1 MSELEIGYTYLMI
14 PLIWNTGREQ
24 IIVEAYESVA
34 TVVET
39 LNSVRLNS
47 EEYNS
52 KWFQKAVDIAK
63 DVGVVPLKP
72 RTTGK

>member
-1 MSELEIGYTYLMI
+1 M
-14 PLIWNTGREQ
+14 
-24 IIVEAYESVA
+24 

-63 DVGVVPLKP
+63 DVGVVPKKP

>member
-1 MSELEIGYTYLMI
+1 M
-14 PLIWNTGREQ
+14 
-24 IIVEAYESVA
+24 

-39 LNSVRLNS
+39 LNRVRLNS

-63 DVGVVPLKP
+63 DVGVVPKKP